1 MHFTANT
8 LRKWRKSL
16 LATDTTYILPA
27 KTGLASPIAKVVVW
41 QTAKDTLH

>member
-1 MHFTANT
+1 MHFTTNT
-8 LRKWRKSL
+8 LRKWRKPL
-16 LATDTTYILPA
+16 LTPDTICILPA